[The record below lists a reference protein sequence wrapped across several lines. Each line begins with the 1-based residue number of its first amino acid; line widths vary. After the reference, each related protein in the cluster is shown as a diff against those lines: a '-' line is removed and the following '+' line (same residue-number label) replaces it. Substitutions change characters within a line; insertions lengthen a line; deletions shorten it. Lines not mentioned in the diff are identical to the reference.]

1 MSLFVQSSF
10 SVQERRSNKEMQLA
24 FEKSRKKHTISK
36 QDLQLTEACSALDL
50 CCVNDFARIRWGR
63 AFCQE
68 FEEFFRLDHENGFPD
83 RPLFFVTLTDI
94 SCTTDHD
101 ASSIEISKFKRKL
114 QAGLRGLNYA
124 GMVEPGLYVN
134 VCPGTR
140 WSGKKAVSWH
150 LHAICWGENRKQ
162 IKSRF
167 SRLNRDGWYLSILES
182 QRGADQKEILDA
194 RLPKNRDRT
203 FLADK
208 LRYLLK
214 SPRKAYRVYR
224 TERMTS
230 DGELVPCF
238 RQRKSEL
245 RKGDRITLFHLLK
258 GLHLDQ
264 LAAAG
269 GEGTDMMRR
278 IKRRAVRVRPIGGCG
293 ADFTKIK
300 CKKCREIML

>member
-1 MSLFVQSSF
+1 MSLFLNSSL
-10 SVQERRSNKEMQLA
+10 SHQERRFNKEMQLA
-24 FEKSRKKHTISK
+24 FAKSRKRHTITK
-36 QDLQLTEACSALDL
+36 QDLRLTESCSALDL
-50 CCVNDFARIRWGR
+50 CCVNHSARIRWGR

-68 FEEFFRLDHENGFPD
+68 FEEFFKLDDENSFPD
-83 RPLFFVTLTDI
+83 KPLFFVTLTDV

-101 ASSIEISKFKRKL
+101 ASSIKISKFKRKL
-114 QAGLRGLNYA
+114 QAGLRGVNYV

-140 WSGKKAVSWH
+140 WSNKKAVSWH

-162 IKSRF
+162 IKRRF
-167 SRLNRDGWYLSILES
+167 SRLNRDGWYLSIFDS

-194 RLPKNRDRT
+194 RLPNNCDRT

-214 SPRKAYRVYR
+214 SPRKAYRIYR
-224 TERMTS
+224 TERVTG
-230 DGELVPCF
+230 DGEVVPCF
-238 RQRKSEL
+238 RQKKSEL

-258 GLHLDQ
+258 ELHLDE

-269 GEGTDMMRR
+269 GEGTDIMRR
-278 IKRRAVRVRPIGGCG
+278 IKRRAVRVRPIGGWG
-293 ADFTKIK
+293 ADFTKIRSK
-300 CKKCREIML
+300 NCQKIML